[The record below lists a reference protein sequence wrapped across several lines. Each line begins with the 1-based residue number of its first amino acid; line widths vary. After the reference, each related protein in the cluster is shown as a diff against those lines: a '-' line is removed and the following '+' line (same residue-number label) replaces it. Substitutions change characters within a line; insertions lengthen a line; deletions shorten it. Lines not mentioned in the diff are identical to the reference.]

1 MKIIY
6 CLLLP
11 ASLLI
16 AACPGKPTNSEIPKC
31 VTQDHFTIT
40 PPSAALDAAP
50 PHICVERG
58 TTITVTVAG
67 NRKKG
72 SVATSPKVST
82 DTWLYGSNAA
92 DGKIFYLYVNNDAS
106 LGEHKFIISTQ
117 DGKVKDPRVTV
128 VNQN

>member
-1 MKIIY
+1 MKNIS
-6 CLLLP
+6 CLLLL
-11 ASLLI
+11 ASLFI
-16 AACPGKPTNSEIPKC
+16 TACSGQPQNSSIPEC

-72 SVATSPKVST
+72 SVATSPNAST
-82 DTWLYGSNAA
+82 DTWLYGSNAVDA
-92 DGKIFYLYVNNDAS
+92 RKFYLFVNSEVS

-117 DGKVKDPRVTV
+117 SGEVKDPRVTV
-128 VNQN
+128 IP